1 MELNNAIRIVRREES
16 LRSVRKEGTHLRLL
30 YENEWVELLATAIEP
45 GNSIG
50 SSEISDFEAIHFVVE
65 GGLLFHNASSS
76 VLLLPGDSI
85 TLGKGEEYR
94 ISNTTSSR
102 AVIWSLLFK
111 KAGQLF
117 DPEASSRELPSIN
130 SGPERAEGS
139 RTAQTRREKNGG
151 GL

>member
-1 MELNNAIRIVRREES
+1 MEAGNAIRIVRREES
-16 LRSVRKEGTHLRLL
+16 LRSVQKEGTRIRLL
-30 YENEWVELLATAIEP
+30 YENEWAELLATEVEP

-50 SSEISDFEAIHFVVE
+50 SNDFWGFGAVHLVVE
-65 GGLLFHNASSS
+65 GGLLLHSSDS
-76 VLLLPGDSI
+76 SILLLPGDSI
-85 TLGKGEEYR
+85 TLGRGKKYR

-111 KAGQLF
+111 KPEQVF
-117 DPEASSRELPSIN
+117 DPEASSRTSGEPQSNSEL
-130 SGPERAEGS
+130 S